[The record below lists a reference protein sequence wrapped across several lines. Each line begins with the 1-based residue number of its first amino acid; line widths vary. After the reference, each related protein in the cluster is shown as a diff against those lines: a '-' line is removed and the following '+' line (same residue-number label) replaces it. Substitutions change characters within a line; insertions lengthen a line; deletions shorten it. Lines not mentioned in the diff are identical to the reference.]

1 MASRYREAGYFYD
14 EQFRRYIL
22 QFMRLF
28 GGLLV
33 KTGKGKD
40 GVEKF
45 IKVPCRYADMQR
57 MVGHILKNN
66 SENVINSCP
75 FITSHILTLQPDRAR
90 TLDPLYV
97 DKQQIAEREFN
108 PETGKYTDKMGNR
121 YSVERLMP
129 TPYTLTMQTDV
140 WTSNADQKLQL
151 MEQILVLFNPSI
163 ELQSSV
169 NILDWTSLV
178 VVELTDISWSSRG
191 VPQGVDTQIDIGSM
205 TFTMPVW
212 ISPPAKVYQQR
223 VIQQVANKINDFPD
237 DFDPNAYDFFGGQT
251 FLTRDIFTPLN
262 ASINVSN
269 GQIELLNYAGINDDG
284 TGSAMDWVK
293 YLDQYGGLKD
303 GVTQIRLRL
312 NTDPEVDTSP
322 NDIVGTIATTGTGN
336 IVDYTVDT
344 DTLPGT
350 AFTVNAIINPH
361 KSYPD
366 DGTLPVAA
374 TGQKYL
380 ILDDIGA
387 VGASNTTDAWG
398 NLVAN
403 KNDIIQYNG
412 SNWVVFF
419 DSSATEDTTYIQNN
433 FTGDQFKW
441 NGTQWMDSYQGRY
454 YPGFWRIVM

>member
-1 MASRYREAGYFYD
+1 MTSRYREAGYFYD

-66 SENVINSCP
+66 SENVVNSCP
-75 FITSHILTLQPDRAR
+75 FITSHILTLQPDRSR

-97 DKQQIAEREFN
+97 DKQQLSERAFDH
-108 PETGKYTDKMGNR
+108 ETQKYTEKMGNR
-121 YSVERLMP
+121 YTVERMMP
-129 TPYTLTMQTDV
+129 TPYTLTMQVDV

-163 ELQSSV
+163 ELQSSTNV
-169 NILDWTSLV
+169 LDWTSLV
-178 VVELTDISWSSRG
+178 IVELTDISWSSRG

-223 VIQQVANKINDFPD
+223 VIQQITNKINNYPD
-237 DFDPNAYDFFGGQT
+237 DFDPDAYDFFGGQS
-251 FLTRDIFTPLN
+251 FLTRDIITPLN
-262 ASINVSN
+262 ASINVAN
-269 GQIELLNYAGINDDG
+269 GQIQLLNHAGINDDG
-284 TGSAMDWVK
+284 EGSEMNWER

-312 NTDPEVDTSP
+312 NSDPEIDTNP
-322 NDIVGTIATTGTGN
+322 TDIVGTVEATNTGN
-336 IVDYTVDT
+336 IVNYTVDT

-350 AFTVNAIINPH
+350 DFTVNAVINPH
-361 KSYPD
+361 KNYPN
-366 DGTLPVAA
+366 DGTLPIAA

-387 VGASNTTDAWG
+387 VGAANVTNAWG

-412 SNWVVFF
+412 SNWVVHF
-419 DSSATEDTTYIQNN
+419 DSSVTEDITYIQNN

-454 YPGFWRIVM
+454 YPGFWRIVI

>member
-1 MASRYREAGYFYD
+1 MYTI
-14 EQFRRYIL
+14 YIG
-22 QFMRLF
+22 Q
-28 GGLLV
+28 
-33 KTGKGKD
+33 
-40 GVEKF
+40 
-45 IKVPCRYADMQR
+45 
-57 MVGHILKNN
+57 
-66 SENVINSCP
+66 
-75 FITSHILTLQPDRAR
+75 
-90 TLDPLYV
+90 
-97 DKQQIAEREFN
+97 
-108 PETGKYTDKMGNR
+108 
-121 YSVERLMP
+121 
-129 TPYTLTMQTDV
+129 
-140 WTSNADQKLQL
+140 TSNSTIIINN
-151 MEQILVLFNPSI
+151 EECIVLFTN
-163 ELQSSV
+163 
-169 NILDWTSLV
+169 
-178 VVELTDISWSSRG
+178 R
-191 VPQGVDTQIDIGSM
+191 
-205 TFTMPVW
+205 
-212 ISPPAKVYQQR
+212 
-223 VIQQVANKINDFPD
+223 INDFPE

-262 ASINVSN
+262 ASINVAN
-269 GQIELLNYAGINDDG
+269 GQIELLNHAGINDDG
-284 TGSAMDWVK
+284 TGKAMDWTK

-322 NDIVGTIATTGTGN
+322 VDIVGTVAATGTGN
-336 IVDYTVDT
+336 VVNYTVDT

-361 KSYPD
+361 KSYPN

-387 VGASNTTDAWG
+387 VGASNVTDAWG

-419 DSSATEDTTYIQNN
+419 DSSATDDTTYIQNN